1 MELPVSDRRKAGG
14 GFSTLSFEGSA
25 EEPNMEIFITF
36 EGRNGNFTWE
46 EDQEARKAW
55 DAAMLEDEDES
66 TEVTA

>member
-36 EGRNGNFTWE
+36 EGRNGKFTWD
-46 EDQEARKAW
+46 EDQEAREGW
-55 DAAMLEDEDES
+55 DAAMLEHENES
-66 TEVTA
+66 IELTA